1 MVSLVHGSEEVGAI
15 FRNLIETGFFDG
27 LFPDKKQS
35 TDTGGQN
42 QSTDT
47 GGQNQSTDTGGQN
60 QSTDTGGQNQSTD
73 NGDNDQSTKTGD
85 ENKSTQKA
93 ENCKEVKTKGL
104 CSTGPEGWHYVNDE
118 CTKYD
123 GCDMMMED
131 SGKLYES
138 ENDCMMECSEKE
150 AEEM

>member
-27 LFPDKKQS
+27 LFP
-35 TDTGGQN
+35 
-42 QSTDT
+42 
-47 GGQNQSTDTGGQN
+47 
-60 QSTDTGGQNQSTD
+60 
-73 NGDNDQSTKTGD
+73 D